1 MRRQKVRLV
10 TGPVTKGAMQW
21 QHLSDYVKARI
32 NENPWEQGRT
42 QGDARLQALYKGY
55 FTVRQP
61 NDGMLEI
68 WVSSPEPGLRNGC
81 SLLGPV
87 SYRNDPN
94 PGIID
99 ERALVIL
106 RKMDPERGLSNEA
119 LQKESEALM
128 NRMQTNEDDKALLAE
143 ALRRDRFN
151 SLITDPRFEADKMRH
166 IAPVT
171 VGATL
176 TH

>member
-1 MRRQKVRLV
+1 MRLNKVRLV
-10 TGPVTKGAMQW
+10 TGPVTKGAQTW
-21 QHLSDYVKARI
+21 DTLPGYVKARI

-42 QGDARLQALYKGY
+42 QNDIRLQALYEGY
-55 FTVRQP
+55 FTVRRP
-61 NDGMLEI
+61 HDEMLEI
-68 WVSSPEPGLRNGC
+68 WVSSPQPGLRNGC

-87 SYRNDPN
+87 TYRNDVN

-106 RKMDPERGLSNEA
+106 KKMDPERGLSNEA

-128 NRMQTNEDDKALLAE
+128 HRMETNKDDQTLLEE

-151 SLITDPRFEADKMRH
+151 SLITDRRFEADKMRH
-166 IAPVT
+166 VRPVT
-171 VGATL
+171 VAANL
-176 TH
+176 TG